1 VNVITGHCPVRVDLC
16 TMTKETHITLSAALD
31 GAPYTTAINVRH
43 HAFIADE
50 PLEQGGADLGPK
62 PHELLCASLAACTVI
77 TLRMYV
83 DRKQLPVTHL
93 EVTCTMDRKAGSG
106 SVDTAFHLAVK
117 VEGDLT
123 DEQRE
128 RVLQIAKMCPVH
140 KTLTSPLRITAA
152 LA

>member
-1 VNVITGHCPVRVDLC
+1 
-16 TMTKETHITLSAALD
+16 MTKETYITLNAVLD
-31 GAPYTTAINVRH
+31 GAPYTTGVSVRQH
-43 HAFIADE
+43 RFIADE
-50 PLEQGGADLGPK
+50 PLDHGGVDLGPK

-77 TLRMYV
+77 TVRMYV

-93 EVTCTMDRKAGSG
+93 EVTCTMDRKADSG
-106 SVDTAFHLAVK
+106 SVDTVFHLAVK

-140 KTLTSPLRITAA
+140 KTLTSPLHITAA